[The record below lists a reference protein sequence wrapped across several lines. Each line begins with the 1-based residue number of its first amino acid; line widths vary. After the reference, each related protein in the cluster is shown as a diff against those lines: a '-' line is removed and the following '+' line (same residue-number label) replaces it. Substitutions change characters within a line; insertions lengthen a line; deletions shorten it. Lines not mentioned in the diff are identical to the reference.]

1 MPAETASAARLPA
14 RIVVYVSAVIAVG
27 LALVAFSLWQLTWAD
42 WQYMGQPLAMI
53 AIVVGI
59 GELRPIVM
67 NRMAGTPV
75 SISLAFVFATMY
87 LWGLYPALILQACS
101 VLIGELLVRKKTWKM
116 LFNLGQFTISVGVAW
131 LVMLLAGAS
140 PHPQA
145 PNLSLS
151 ASHIWWVLLTWL
163 AYHFSNLALVA
174 GVAEV
179 GGQTWWESFTDEF
192 WLYTLSTIAVLAL
205 SPLVAVIALAWQYSW
220 TLLPLILL
228 PLEAVQRTAEMSR
241 KVEHLALHDPL
252 TGLPNRVLLADRL
265 DHALARQAR
274 GGGRCALFFLDLDFF
289 KVVNDGLGHAAGDQL
304 LVSVARQLSMVLRS
318 GDTLARFG
326 GDEFALI
333 CEEVTDDEISA
344 IGERISSCLREPLLF
359 GHREV
364 IVTASIGVTLN
375 NPGDTAE
382 TMLRDA
388 DAAMYRAK
396 AEGRDRVA
404 KFEKDML
411 DANVIRFDTALELR
425 QAVDRDQLRVYYQ
438 PVVEVATEHAIGFEA
453 LMRWEHP
460 RRGLVPPDHFI
471 GLAEETG
478 LIVQLGNWILEQS
491 LDQLARW
498 RMEGLV
504 SPRFWVAVNL
514 SARQLQDRR
523 LPALVA
529 GALRRHALPAEVLH
543 LEITETLVM
552 NSLDSTLS
560 TLMELRKLGV
570 HLDVDD
576 FGTGYSS
583 LAYLRTL
590 PVSTLKIDRSFT
602 SGINSPNTSDG
613 SIVTAIVELATALGL
628 DVVAEGVETT
638 QQLQSLKALGVRAA
652 QGYLWSVPLPAEQMA
667 GHWFTGIPE
676 PGRTG

>member
-1 MPAETASAARLPA
+1 MPAETASAPRLPA
-14 RIVVYVSAVIAVG
+14 RIVAVASAVILIG
-27 LALVAFSLWQLTWAD
+27 LVLVAFSLWQLTMVD
-42 WQYMGQPLAMI
+42 WQAMGQPLAMI

-67 NRMAGTPV
+67 TRMAGNPV

-87 LWGLYPALILQACS
+87 VWGVYPALVLQCCS
-101 VLIGELLVRKKTWKM
+101 VLIGEVLIRKKTWKV
-116 LFNLGQFTISVGVAW
+116 LFNLGQFTIAVAAAW
-131 LVMLLAGAS
+131 LVMLAAGQHPLPND
-140 PHPQA
+140 PHVTF
-145 PNLSLS
+145 S
-151 ASHIWWVLLTWL
+151 ASDIWWMVGTWL
-163 AYHFSNLALVA
+163 AYHVVNLALVG
-174 GVAEV
+174 GVAQV
-179 GGQTWWESFTDEF
+179 GGQTWWQSFTDDF
-192 WLYTLSTIAVLAL
+192 WFYTVSAVAVLAL
-205 SPLVAVIALAWQYSW
+205 SPLVAVIAKASQFSW

-265 DHALARQAR
+265 DHALAREAR
-274 GGGRCALFFLDLDFF
+274 NGGHCALFFLDLDFF
-289 KVVNDGLGHAAGDQL
+289 KVVNDGLGHAAGDEL
-304 LVSVARQLSMVLRS
+304 LVSVARQLTGVLRS

-333 CEEVTDDEISA
+333 CEDVTEEEVSA
-344 IGERISSCLREPLLF
+344 IGERISACLREPLRF
-359 GHREV
+359 GNREV

-375 NPGDTAE
+375 NPGDNAE
-382 TMLRDA
+382 NMLRDA

-404 KFEKDML
+404 KFEKDMR

-425 QAVDRDQLRVYYQ
+425 QAIDREQLRVYYQ
-438 PVVEVATEHAIGFEA
+438 PVVEVATERAIGFEA

-478 LIVQLGNWILEQS
+478 LIVQLGNWILEQA
-491 LDQLARW
+491 LDQLAQW
-498 RMEGLV
+498 RREGFG
-504 SPRFWVAVNL
+504 SPRMWVAVNL
-514 SARQLQDRR
+514 SARQLQDHR
-523 LPALVA
+523 LPAIVA
-529 GALRRHALPAEVLH
+529 NALHRHSLPAEALH

-552 NSLDSTLS
+552 NSLDSTLN
-560 TLMELRKLGV
+560 TLTELRKLGV

-613 SIVTAIVELATALGL
+613 SIVTAIVELANALGL
-628 DVVAEGVETT
+628 NVVAEGVETT
-638 QQLQSLKALGVRAA
+638 QQLQSLRALGVHAA
-652 QGYLWSVPLPAEQMA
+652 QGYFWSVPLPADQLSSRWFA
-667 GHWFTGIPE
+667 GAPE
-676 PGRTG
+676 PERAV